1 MSISTEMRNKGFQL
15 RAILDD
21 VVKDIGATDEASFN
35 AKAAIINAKS
45 AAIRTWIPD
54 RDYKRGEMSID
65 PMDGIPY
72 WALHD
77 HGTSTGHICQ
87 PSTTPTMWTH
97 CHGTTPETARPFL
110 AEGHNPY
117 MTGHYCTEGDV
128 VARCK
133 RDNVVHAPSI
143 LPDAWEII
151 E

>member
-1 MSISTEMRNKGFQL
+1 MISQAMTAKCAAIRD
-15 RAILDD
+15 ILDG
-21 VVKDIGATDEASFN
+21 VVTDIGATDEASFN
-35 AKAAIINAKS
+35 AKAAAINAKA

-54 RDYKRGEMSID
+54 RDYKRGDMAID

-77 HGTSTGHICQ
+77 HGVTTGHICQ
-87 PSTTPTMWTH
+87 PSQSPTMWTH

-117 MTGHYCTEGDV
+117 MTGHYCKEGAV

-133 RDNVVHAPSI
+133 QDNTVHAPSV
-143 LPDAWEII
+143 LPGAWDII
-151 E
+151 I